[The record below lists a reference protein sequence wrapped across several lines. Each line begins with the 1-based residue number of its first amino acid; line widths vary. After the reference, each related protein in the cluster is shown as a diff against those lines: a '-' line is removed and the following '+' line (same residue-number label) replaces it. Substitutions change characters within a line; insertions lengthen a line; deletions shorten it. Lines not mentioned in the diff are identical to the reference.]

1 MSLVIS
7 NLLAIVEGFMDV
19 VPSRILLIIG
29 LLKTEVL

>member
-7 NLLAIVEGFMDV
+7 NLLAVVEGFMDV
-19 VPSRILLIIG
+19 TPFRILLIIG